1 MATFA
6 VGDYVM
12 VTQLVDGATTEF
24 DNQAGVVVSVA
35 PSVNEGYHFI
45 QVDLF
50 NIPREDGWTFS
61 DNGDNL
67 VHITKEEAMLWKLK
81 NLSIK

>member
-6 VGDYVM
+6 VGDYVL
-12 VTQLVDGATTEF
+12 VTQLIDGGTTEF

-35 PSVNEGYHFI
+35 PSVNEGRHFI

-61 DNGDNL
+61 DSGESL
-67 VHITKEEAMLWKLK
+67 VYITEEEAMLWKLS
-81 NLSIK
+81 NLN